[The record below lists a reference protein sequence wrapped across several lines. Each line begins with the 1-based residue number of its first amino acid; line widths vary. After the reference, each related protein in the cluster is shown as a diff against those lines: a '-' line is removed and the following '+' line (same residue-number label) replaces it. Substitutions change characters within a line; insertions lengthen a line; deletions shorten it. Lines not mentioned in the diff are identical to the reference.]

1 VDVEP
6 TQPSLLSQ
14 SQRCRTKTG
23 VYLPTEMTFHAFE
36 SGGRLYVLG
45 LVQDRGEHRAGWQVG
60 VRDGAIPT
68 IQATRAGVELEVSG
82 ASLADAAGTIFAR
95 AMHSSRRRD
104 RDEKR

>member
-1 VDVEP
+1 
-6 TQPSLLSQ
+6 
-14 SQRCRTKTG
+14 
-23 VYLPTEMTFHAFE
+23 
-36 SGGRLYVLG
+36 
-45 LVQDRGEHRAGWQVG
+45 VG